1 MNFKVLIAAA
11 ALLVSQTFAIGGI
24 GGHYSPNVGT
34 KLKSADK
41 ASIEGTGDLL
51 KFDHGTFSNIQG
63 FGLKA
68 WIDFL
73 PFIDVEATFNIQFAS
88 YSAAFYVPGGD
99 AEVRVPL
106 EIELAGVPFGKA
118 TPKYVSMSGD
128 LSITYP
134 FLTWLPVV
142 HPYVGAGI
150 TYHLNTFILNKQFVD
165 GIFSDMKEKYKE
177 EEIAKLLSDPK
188 ALANELAEELA
199 DEALDKGLNKSIG
212 FHLLVGARASI
223 PLIPLAIYA
232 NVKFYLGGDY
242 DSDIDAGVVAFEIGG
257 GFAI

>member
-1 MNFKVLIAAA
+1 MNFKILVAAA
-11 ALLVSQTFAIGGI
+11 ALLVSQSFAIIGI

-34 KLKSADK
+34 KLKSAEK

-51 KFDHGTFSNIQG
+51 KFDHGSFSNIQG
-63 FGLKA
+63 FGFKA

-118 TPKYVSMSGD
+118 TPKYVAMNGD
-128 LSITYP
+128 LTIAYP
-134 FLTWLPVV
+134 FLKWLPIV
-142 HPYVGAGI
+142 HPYIGAGI
-150 TYHLNTFILNKQFVD
+150 TYHLNTFILNKKFVD
-165 GIFSDMKEKYKE
+165 GIFSDMKAKYRDEKMAE
-177 EEIAKLLSDPK
+177 LLSDPK
-188 ALANELAEELA
+188 ALSKELAEEVA

-212 FHLLVGARASI
+212 FHAMIGARAKLPII
-223 PLIPLAIYA
+223 PIALYA
-232 NVKFYLGGDY
+232 NAKVYLGGDY
-242 DSDIDAGVVAFEIGG
+242 DSDIDAGHFAFEIGG
-257 GFAI
+257 GFAL